1 MPKGKK
7 PKNEGGNVVEMEH
20 DTPDATEAEPLS
32 ETQAEPPEAEEPP
45 PPVTVDPERG
55 KRRALSLFDR
65 VKQIPK
71 ADWGTRAFIYVYCLE
86 PICDLK
92 MGGEKKY
99 LVKSKAPI
107 YDEDSIMMDYGSGK
121 YRLQLVYRKPAADKS
136 DQMDACEI
144 EIYNPKYPPKIPRS
158 VWMNDPRNERWAAL
172 LQKEE
177 PPQANTGL
185 GTVTEAFNTFQNI
198 RKNMAEELKPAT
210 PASSQDPLD
219 MAQKILNIQ
228 NGASNPMVQLFQTQ
242 LQMFEKQAE
251 EGRKRESELQKELR
265 EQLRAQATPAEK
277 SDPIDTLVK
286 AADKLQ
292 PLIDKFMNKGGEVAE
307 KVVNGR
313 RPKWWETM
321 LENATPGFVEIL
333 KPFGAALAAK
343 MMTPA
348 QAQANGYA
356 NVGPQ
361 PAAPQ
366 PGVPQIAGPVQTS
379 PVQPKLIQFLSQPL
393 VMSSFISHFTDFQ
406 KPDGGEA
413 GFEFAYWIFKSG
425 GEQPLIDARAMGSTQ
440 ILTMFKG
447 SPAWPSMQPHEA
459 KLTQFLDQIL
469 SWKPEMQQPLPPP
482 DDDDD
487 EDESEDLTGGSL

>member
-1 MPKGKK
+1 MSKKTPKKDENGTVITMEK
-7 PKNEGGNVVEMEH
+7 PDDSP
-20 DTPDATEAEPLS
+20 DTPPIPEEKQPDMPAAPAPQSRIRKDGATFFESL
-32 ETQAEPPEAEEPP
+32 
-45 PPVTVDPERG
+45 R
-55 KRRALSLFDR
+55 KIALS
-65 VKQIPK
+65 
-71 ADWGTRAFIYVYCLE
+71 DWGSRYYLYLYRLE
-86 PICDLK
+86 PVIDRLRS
-92 MGGEKKY
+92 GETKY
-99 LVKSKAPI
+99 VMRYSEPI
-107 YDEDSIMMDYGSGK
+107 DEEKLMLEHGSGR
-121 YRLQLVYRKPAADKS
+121 YRLNLVGLKPATGNNDGT
-136 DQMDACEI
+136 EI
-144 EIYNPKYPPKIPRS
+144 GRYECDILNIAHPPKIPKGE
-158 VWMNDPRNERWAAL
+158 WTDDPRNKKWAWAKEKEPDPPPAVAAATAAGTVLDAMRTVSDIRKEMRQEMTPAQGTQPENPVATALTMAKDL
-172 LQKEE
+172 LQMR
-177 PPQANTGL
+177 A
-185 GTVTEAFNTFQNI
+185 
-198 RKNMAEELKPAT
+198 
-210 PASSQDPLD
+210 D
-219 MAQKILNIQ
+219 
-228 NGASNPMVQLFQTQ
+228 NPMVDIMKDELKAMRDEIAAERAENRK
-242 LQMFEKQAE
+242 LQAE
-251 EGRKRESELQKELR
+251 MRIP
-265 EQLRAQATPAEK
+265 TPAEK

-313 RPKWWETM
+313 RPRWWETM

-348 QAQANGYA
+348 QALANGYA

-366 PGVPQIAGPVQTS
+366 PGVPQIAGPVQIAPS
-379 PVQPKLIQFLSQPL
+379 VQPKLIQFLSQPL